1 MLLLAG
7 VVFAQAPAEQP
18 TFRAGVALVRVDA
31 QVSDRSGHAI
41 AGLTAEDFTIFDEGE
56 HQKIVHFGRESE
68 PLDLLLL
75 LDTSGSMSRFLEQM
89 AGAART
95 ALQQLHTGDRVGVM
109 LFARNAELREP
120 LTNDLHAIESE
131 IRDAVHTRSLGSGT
145 AINAAIISAAQY
157 LAKQPVKGRRA
168 VLIVTDN
175 QGLNYLV
182 PDDDVI
188 RELFAADAVL
198 NGILIGKQWRPD
210 PPKSGRYV
218 NPDFT
223 PPDIVKLSGQTGG
236 ETLGA
241 GKSGESFA
249 EMIDRIRSRY
259 SMQYQAPAVPP
270 GSFRRIRVQLSDAA
284 RARYRDA
291 SVNARSGY
299 YAAP

>member
-7 VVFAQAPAEQP
+7 AAFAQAPGEQP
-18 TFRAGVALVRVDA
+18 TFRAGVSLVKVDA
-31 QVSDRSGHAI
+31 QVSDRNGRAI
-41 AGLTAEDFTIFDEGE
+41 AGLTSEDFQIFDEGE
-56 HQKIVHFGRESE
+56 RQKIVYFGQESE

-75 LDTSGSMSRFLEQM
+75 LDVSGSMSRFLEQM

-95 ALQQLHTGDRVGVM
+95 ALTQLRTGDRVGVM
-109 LFARNAELREP
+109 LFARNAEVREP
-120 LTNDLHAIESE
+120 LTVDLHAVESE
-131 IRDAVHTRSLGSGT
+131 IREAVHARSLGSGT
-145 AINAAIISAAQY
+145 AINAAVIAAAQY
-157 LAKQPVKGRRA
+157 LGKQPVKGRRA

-198 NGILIGKQWRPD
+198 NGIVIGKQWRPD
-210 PPKSGRYV
+210 PPRPGRYV

-223 PPDIVKLSGQTGG
+223 PPDVVKLSGQTGG
-236 ETLGA
+236 ETLAA

-249 EMIDRIRSRY
+249 EMIERIRSRY
-259 SMQYQAPAVPP
+259 SMQYQAPAAQA
-270 GSFRRIRVQLSDAA
+270 GSFRRIRVDLSEAA
-284 RARYRDA
+284 KAHYRDA
-291 SVNARSGY
+291 SVRARSGY